1 MTDFDKTNTGALFK
15 QDKQGNEN
23 WSDYQGSLN
32 VEGKE
37 YWLNAWI
44 KTSKK
49 GQKFMSVTVRTK
61 DRAREESKPEPE
73 RDDFVD
79 NDLPF

>member
-1 MTDFDKTNTGALFK
+1 MTDYDKTNTGALFK
-15 QDKQGNEN
+15 QDMQGNES

-49 GQKFMSVTVRTK
+49 GQKFMSVTVRAK
-61 DRAREESKPEPE
+61 DSQPKQPPKPQEK
-73 RDDFVD
+73 DDFVD
-79 NDLPF
+79 NDEPF